1 LRFQSRLLGGY
12 LIFKGMENGSFAT
25 LHETT
30 FVLTGP
36 NRMVCTTDFKKSHR
50 DHLFKSEHFNG
61 MLTSG
66 DCPRLSGAALRPP
79 RGLPIRESECSRGE
93 EAGNTDQRPQLL
105 PGMIRWEENDGERL
119 C

>member
-50 DHLFKSEHFNG
+50 EHLFKSEHFKRKL
-61 MLTSG
+61 M
-66 DCPRLSGAALRPP
+66 SGA
-79 RGLPIRESECSRGE
+79 
-93 EAGNTDQRPQLL
+93 
-105 PGMIRWEENDGERL
+105 
-119 C
+119 